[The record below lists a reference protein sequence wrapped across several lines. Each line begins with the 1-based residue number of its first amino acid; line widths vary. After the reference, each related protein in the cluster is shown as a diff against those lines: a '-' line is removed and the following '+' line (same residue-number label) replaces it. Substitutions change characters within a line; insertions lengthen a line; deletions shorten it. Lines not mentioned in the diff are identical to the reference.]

1 MDHANYTVFTLATLL
16 VIQQVYYLSQV
27 NKLVDKL
34 MSRNYHEYE
43 QAKSQSLPLTAS
55 PVVIPEDPEDLQG
68 TFGGIGPL

>member
-1 MDHANYTVFTLATLL
+1 MDHANYAVLTLASLL
-16 VIQQVYYLSQV
+16 VVQQAYWSYQV
-27 NKLVDKL
+27 HKLVDKL

-68 TFGGIGPL
+68 TFGSIGPL